1 MRIQKNKGISRMG
14 KLFLVLALGISLV
27 YLPVAAQED
36 TAPAPATPKLKSE
49 ALAFRLSLY
58 GTLIPLTIGL
68 LGVRLAFLGCLIGPS
83 LGYFYGGLPG
93 RALPGI
99 GIRSL
104 AGAVAFVGV
113 VIGAAS
119 FFAGVFGGSRAA
131 KEAEEAATIGSLL
144 ALGGVILF
152 AGSSLLDIFSVKSAV
167 WERNQRLQEKKLS
180 LAPFY
185 IPSSRTVGIQVQF
198 SF

>member
-1 MRIQKNKGISRMG
+1 MRTQRNKGISRLG
-14 KLFLVLALGISLV
+14 KLFLVLSLGISLI

-36 TAPAPATPKLKSE
+36 SGPVPNPPNLKSE

-58 GTLIPLTIGL
+58 GTLVPLFIGL
-68 LGVRLAFLGCLIGPS
+68 LGFRYAYLGCLIGPS
-83 LGYFYGGLPG
+83 LGYFYAGLWG
-93 RALPGI
+93 KALRGI
-99 GIRSL
+99 GIRTLAAGVFFAGAALGSAGL
-104 AGAVAFVGV
+104 IVAVIGGAGAVGGV
-113 VIGAAS
+113 LSV
-119 FFAGVFGGSRAA
+119 AG
-131 KEAEEAATIGSLL
+131 LL

-167 WERNQRLQEKKLS
+167 WEHNERLKEKKLS

-185 IPSSRTVGIQVQF
+185 IPSSKTIGIQVQF